1 MTDMKKT
8 HKLLAATVML
18 AIGSSWA
25 HNAPAFANVMD
36 DDDGPAITA
45 RVRGTFQDA
54 TGGGGV
60 LSGDMSIVRFEVRDG
75 KVTAIGEITG
85 AMADSSGN
93 ILGQVNQQ
101 LALPV
106 LRVGSTCNQLRME
119 LASADAEVL
128 KRQVHFDQEVAGF
141 DSRENGMAP
150 KALDALCDVQAL
162 LTKGE
167 PTADALA
174 ATLNQLALRVATGQA
189 REYR

>member
-1 MTDMKKT
+1 MKHT
-8 HKLLAATVML
+8 YLLLASAVLL
-18 AIGSSWA
+18 AIGSSSA
-25 HNAPAFANVMD
+25 TVRAQD
-36 DDDGPAITA
+36 DEGPAITA
-45 RVRGTFQDA
+45 RVHGTFQDA

-60 LSGDMSIVRFEVRDG
+60 LSGDMSIVRFEVVDG
-75 KVTAIGEITG
+75 KVVAIGEITG
-85 AMADSSGN
+85 SLADSAGN
-93 ILGQVNQQ
+93 ILGPVNQE

-128 KRQVHFDQEVAGF
+128 KTPVHFDKEVAGF
-141 DSRENGMAP
+141 DSREKGMVP

-162 LTKGE
+162 LQKGP

-174 ATLNQLALRVATGQA
+174 DALNKLALRVATGQA